1 MRDPAFLLISNP
13 PKRGVFPQTQRAG
26 RALCRRPCALA
37 AASFALLAG
46 CANSGSGDMGTSLGG
61 GSDSQSKP
69 AIAASSSPTWSNGSS
84 DASGSTNAGSTGDM
98 PIAAL
103 TGPVE
108 QVTTTAVTAIVP
120 LTAALTSATQ
130 TLGAATGLGAPV
142 GGVLTT
148 LGSALGSEGKTITTT
163 AKGDALVSTL
173 GNAVSALGAIAG
185 GLSTVVTPAAPSTGG
200 STTPGGALAGALPG
214 ALGGALAPVTTTVG
228 SLTAGIPGIGSLGG
242 TTTTSSPAGGLS
254 SIGSTVGGVVGSVLS
269 GVTPG
274 AHR

>member
-1 MRDPAFLLISNP
+1 MRDRAFLLTLNP
-13 PKRGVFPQTQRAG
+13 PKRGVFPQAPRAG
-26 RALCRRPCALA
+26 RALCRMPCALA

-61 GSDSQSKP
+61 GSNSQSKP

-84 DASGSTNAGSTGDM
+84 DASDSANAGSTGGT
-98 PIAAL
+98 PIATL

-120 LTAALTSATQ
+120 LTAMLTSTTQ
-130 TLGAATGLGAPV
+130 TLGSATGLGAPV

-148 LGSALGSEGKTITTT
+148 LGSEGRTITTT

-173 GNAVSALGAIAG
+173 GNAVSALGAITG
-185 GLSTVVTPAAPSTGG
+185 GLSAVVTPAAPSTGG
-200 STTPGGALAGALPG
+200 STPGGALAGALPG
-214 ALGGALAPVTTTVG
+214 ALGGALAPVTTAVG

-242 TTTTSSPAGGLS
+242 TATTSSPAGGLG